1 MGLASVERA
10 NAAAGKGCLGKAHDD
25 EPVFILRAQD
35 SLAADLVELW
45 AIRAKTL
52 MNDPASQKSSLW
64 DKIHDAEQ
72 LADAMRRWPIRKNP
86 D

>member
-1 MGLASVERA
+1 MGLAAKERA
-10 NAAAGKGCLGKAHDD
+10 NAAAGKGCLGKAADD

-45 AIRAKTL
+45 ALRSKALDCT
-52 MNDPASQKSSLW
+52 W
-64 DKIHDAEQ
+64 DKVREAFDLVEQ
-72 LADAMRRWPIRKNP
+72 MRRWPIRKNP

>member
-1 MGLASVERA
+1 MGLAKIEREM
-10 NAAAGKGCLGKAHDD
+10 AASGKGCLGKAADD

-45 AIRAKTL
+45 SIRARSAGCPVDKTRKAMEL
-52 MNDPASQKSSLW
+52 
-64 DKIHDAEQ
+64 AEE
-72 LADAMRRWPIRKNP
+72 MRRWPIRKNP

>member
-1 MGLASVERA
+1 MGLAAFERD
-10 NAAAGKGCLGKAHDD
+10 AAAQGRGCLGKAAAE

-45 AIRAKTL
+45 AMRAAAVGC
-52 MNDPASQKSSLW
+52 PW
-64 DKIHDAEQ
+64 DKCREAKELAEE
-72 LADAMRRWPIRKNP
+72 MRRWHTRKNP